1 LNIRFYFAY
10 TIGYLIERGGVM
22 TNIEFCIARR
32 QAERAAFLRVLRA
45 LPDGRLDYRP
55 HARSRTA
62 AEIAWTIATEE
73 GDLAMLLETGK
84 VDFKETPPAATLG
97 ELVATY
103 ERNAAAVDERI
114 ARQTPADWEKKGQ
127 FLMGGVPVWE
137 TTIGE
142 FAWGFLFDAVHHRG
156 QLSAYIRPMG
166 GKVPSIYGPSGDD
179 SGQ

>member
-1 LNIRFYFAY
+1 
-10 TIGYLIERGGVM
+10 M
-22 TNIEFCIARR
+22 TNIEFCISRR
-32 QAERAAFLRVLRA
+32 HAERAAFLRVLRA
-45 LPDGRLDYRP
+45 LPEGRLDYRP
-55 HARSRTA
+55 HPRCKTA

-73 GDLAMLLETGK
+73 ADLATLLDTGK
-84 VDFKETPPAATLG
+84 VDFNDTTPAATLS
-97 ELVATY
+97 EIVATY

-114 ARQTPADWEKKGQ
+114 ARQTPEAWEKKGQ

-156 QLSAYIRPMG
+156 QLSAYLRPMG

-179 SGQ
+179 PGQ